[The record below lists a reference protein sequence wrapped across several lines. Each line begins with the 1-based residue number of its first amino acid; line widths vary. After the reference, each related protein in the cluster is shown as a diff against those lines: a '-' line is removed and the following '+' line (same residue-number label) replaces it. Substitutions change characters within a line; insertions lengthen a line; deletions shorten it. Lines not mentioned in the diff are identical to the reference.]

1 MLTFHRKRGPTEG
14 AELKKMLFSLNTFF
28 QEDKNL
34 VVNFIQVGG
43 LAQQVILGKEEEMDH
58 VTKILAYYWTIL
70 NNSQQS

>member
-1 MLTFHRKRGPTEG
+1 
-14 AELKKMLFSLNTFF
+14 MLFSLNTFF